1 MRSTSLRD
9 HPSLPLDVQ
18 PAMVGKGRPG
28 RVEPAAPR
36 LVHRLGS
43 DALAS
48 YGLPAG
54 TQVVLDT
61 ERPPRRGHVLFVR
74 VQGRLKVGVFEV
86 ELGRAVLRSDAG
98 SFWLD
103 HTVEVYGV
111 ATVADAPLDG
121 MPR

>member
-18 PAMVGKGRPG
+18 PAMVGKGRRG
-28 RVEPAAPR
+28 RAEPSVGR
-36 LVHRLGS
+36 LVHQLGS

-54 TQVVLDT
+54 TQVLLDAH
-61 ERPPRRGHVLFVR
+61 RPPRRGQVLFVR
-74 VQGRLKVGVFEV
+74 VHGRLKVGVFEV
-86 ELGRAVLRSDAG
+86 ELGRAVLRSDTE

-103 HTVEVYGV
+103 HTVEVCGV

>member
-1 MRSTSLRD
+1 MRSTLRD
-9 HPSLPLDVQ
+9 HPSLPLEVQ
-18 PAMVGKGRPG
+18 PALVGTGRPA
-28 RVEPAAPR
+28 RPPARTGA

-48 YGLPAG
+48 HGMPAG
-54 TQVVLDT
+54 TQVVLDP

-74 VQGRLKVGVFEV
+74 VQGRLKVGIFEV
-86 ELGRAVLRSDAG
+86 ELGRAVLRSDTE

-103 HTVEVYGV
+103 HTVEVCGV